1 MALNVQVEELLDLF
15 LGVGAPWP
23 PEGRQQRVETH
34 EAPAFVE
41 DTAIRP
47 YTIEP
52 ATRPRMEAHRERNS
66 PYRSDA
72 RYDLETSHVVV
83 QECTVF
89 GKSIRYCSASQLDV
103 VDLLPL
109 I

>member
-1 MALNVQVEELLDLF
+1 MATYTWTPALNVQVEALLDLF

-23 PEGRQQRVETH
+23 PEGRQQRVENH

-41 DTAIRP
+41 DVATRP

-52 ATRPRMEAHRERNS
+52 ATRRRLEAHRERDS

-72 RYDLETSHVVV
+72 RYDLEMVILWCRMHNAC
-83 QECTVF
+83 QAHQGF
-89 GKSIRYCSASQLDV
+89 AF
-103 VDLLPL
+103 
-109 I
+109 

>member
-1 MALNVQVEELLDLF
+1 MEELLDLF

-23 PEGRQQRVETH
+23 PEGRQLRVENH

-41 DTAIRP
+41 DMASRP

-52 ATRPRMEAHRERNS
+52 AARPRLEAHRERNL

-72 RYDLETSHVVV
+72 RYDLDMFCV
-83 QECTVF
+83 
-89 GKSIRYCSASQLDV
+89 GARMYCSASQFKIL
-103 VDLLPL
+103 DLLL
-109 I
+109 LF

>member
-1 MALNVQVEELLDLF
+1 MEELLDLF

-23 PEGRQQRVETH
+23 PEGRQQRVENH
-34 EAPAFVE
+34 EAPAYVE

-52 ATRPRMEAHRERNS
+52 VTRPRLEAHRERNS

-72 RYDLETSHVVV
+72 RYTSDLEMFVVV
-83 QECTVF
+83 EHKACQALQVLQGAHF
-89 GKSIRYCSASQLDV
+89 AV
-103 VDLLPL
+103 HALLLL